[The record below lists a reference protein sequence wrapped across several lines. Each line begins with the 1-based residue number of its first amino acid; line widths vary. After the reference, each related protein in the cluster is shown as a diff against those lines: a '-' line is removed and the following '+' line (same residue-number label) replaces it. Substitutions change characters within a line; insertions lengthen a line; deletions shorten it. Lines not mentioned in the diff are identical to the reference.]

1 MTRPHLNLM
10 AALIGFAVA
19 APGVSAAQTTSETQT
34 PANRS
39 PEADTPSTDAFVERL
54 ANGATELQLE
64 APRLRLITITTG
76 GSTREIVVDRRR
88 AVSLRLP
95 FAYDSAE
102 LTPPAR
108 RMLDR
113 LGRALRADRLA
124 RTRVLIAGHTD
135 ARGPAAY
142 NMELSLRRARA
153 AKRYLVEKWTIAPS
167 RLVTHGWGESAPLYP
182 DAPTSAE
189 NRRVEVAAVVST
201 ARLGARRSTADL
213 PCASGG
219 VDPRPVYMN
228 LDDFGGG
235 GSDDCATGVKP
246 Q

>member
-1 MTRPHLNLM
+1 M
-10 AALIGFAVA
+10 AALIGVAVA
-19 APGVSAAQTTSETQT
+19 APGVSAAQTTSEMQT
-34 PANRS
+34 PANQS
-39 PEADTPSTDAFVERL
+39 PETDTPSTDAFVERL

-64 APRLRLITITTG
+64 APRLRRITITTG
-76 GSTREIVVDRRR
+76 GSAREVVFDQRR

-102 LTPPAR
+102 LTPTAR
-108 RMLDR
+108 HMLDR

-124 RTRVLIAGHTD
+124 QTRVVIAGHTG
-135 ARGPAAY
+135 ARGPATY
-142 NMELSLRRARA
+142 NMDLSLRRAQA
-153 AKRYLVEKWTIAPS
+153 AKYYLVERWNIAPS

-189 NRRVEVAAVVST
+189 NHRVEVTAVVSA
-201 ARLGARRSTADL
+201 ARLGARRSTANL

-235 GSDDCATGVKP
+235 GSDDCGIGVKP
-246 Q
+246 

>member
-1 MTRPHLNLM
+1 MTRPRPHIL
-10 AALIGFAVA
+10 AVFIGLAVA
-19 APGVSAAQTTSETQT
+19 APGVAAAQTTAETQPT
-34 PANRS
+34 ANRS
-39 PEADTPSTDAFVERL
+39 PEADAPSADAVVERL
-54 ANGATELQLE
+54 ANGATELRLE
-64 APRLRLITITTG
+64 APRLRRITITTG
-76 GSTREIVVDRRR
+76 GSTREVVVDRRR

-95 FAYDSAE
+95 FAHDSAE

-135 ARGPAAY
+135 ARGSAAY
-142 NMELSLRRARA
+142 NMDLSLQRARA

-189 NRRVEVAAVVST
+189 NRRVEVAAVVSA
-201 ARLGARRSTADL
+201 ARSGARGSGAEL
-213 PCASGG
+213 PCAAGAG
-219 VDPRPVYMN
+219 DPRPLYMD

-235 GSDDCATGVKP
+235 GSADCPTRVSH

>member
-1 MTRPHLNLM
+1 MTRPHLHLM
-10 AALIGFAVA
+10 AALIGLAVA

-34 PANRS
+34 PANQS

-64 APRLRLITITTG
+64 APRLRQITITTG
-76 GSTREIVVDRRR
+76 DFAREVVVDRRR

-124 RTRVLIAGHTD
+124 HTRVVIAGHTD
-135 ARGPAAY
+135 ARGPADY
-142 NMELSLRRARA
+142 NMHLSLQRVRA
-153 AKRYLVEKWTIAPS
+153 AKHYLVERWNIAPS

-201 ARLGARRSTADL
+201 ARLGVHRSTADL
-213 PCASGG
+213 PCAAGG

-235 GSDDCATGVKP
+235 GSADCATGVKP